1 MSDVLEKEEQQ
12 VAAPAAEPQEAPAG
26 KENSS
31 LKQKWANMPRKK
43 RRRMIRRGIILLVLV
58 VLAVIEALVTA

>member
-12 VAAPAAEPQEAPAG
+12 AAVPAVEEPQELSAQQKTG
-26 KENSS
+26 S

-43 RRRMIRRGIILLVLV
+43 RRRMIRKL
-58 VLAVIEALVTA
+58 

>member
-12 VAAPAAEPQEAPAG
+12 AAVPAVEEPQEVSAQQKTG
-26 KENSS
+26 S

-43 RRRMIRRGIILLVLV
+43 RRRMIRRVSLLLVLV
-58 VLAVIEALVTA
+58 VLAVGLY